1 MTGRLFDRRGAD
13 AVMYPSF
20 IFLTLGLFLLSITG
34 NSLMLLISGCFV
46 GLGYGTFMSNGQ
58 AVCLKEVD
66 SHRIGVALSTYF
78 IGLDLGLGV
87 GPYALGSLKGM
98 FNYSQIY
105 IICGVIPVVVIVL
118 YKFFYKTKSRRKRRY
133 FRTFERRIK
142 TRSVGIMDSNQ
153 LILEALKNLVNN
165 VNELNKEIH
174 SMEEVN
180 QRLTI
185 EQVEI
190 AHELKN
196 IKRVL
201 INDNII
207 G

>member
-1 MTGRLFDRRGAD
+1 
-13 AVMYPSF
+13 
-20 IFLTLGLFLLSITG
+20 
-34 NSLMLLISGCFV
+34 
-46 GLGYGTFMSNGQ
+46 
-58 AVCLKEVD
+58 
-66 SHRIGVALSTYF
+66 
-78 IGLDLGLGV
+78 
-87 GPYALGSLKGM
+87 
-98 FNYSQIY
+98 
-105 IICGVIPVVVIVL
+105 
-118 YKFFYKTKSRRKRRY
+118 
-133 FRTFERRIK
+133 
-142 TRSVGIMDSNQ
+142 MDSNQ

-180 QRLTI
+180 QGLTI

>member
-1 MTGRLFDRRGAD
+1 
-13 AVMYPSF
+13 
-20 IFLTLGLFLLSITG
+20 
-34 NSLMLLISGCFV
+34 
-46 GLGYGTFMSNGQ
+46 
-58 AVCLKEVD
+58 
-66 SHRIGVALSTYF
+66 
-78 IGLDLGLGV
+78 
-87 GPYALGSLKGM
+87 
-98 FNYSQIY
+98 
-105 IICGVIPVVVIVL
+105 
-118 YKFFYKTKSRRKRRY
+118 
-133 FRTFERRIK
+133 
-142 TRSVGIMDSNQ
+142 MDSNQ

-180 QRLTI
+180 QRLMI

>member
-1 MTGRLFDRRGAD
+1 
-13 AVMYPSF
+13 
-20 IFLTLGLFLLSITG
+20 
-34 NSLMLLISGCFV
+34 
-46 GLGYGTFMSNGQ
+46 
-58 AVCLKEVD
+58 
-66 SHRIGVALSTYF
+66 
-78 IGLDLGLGV
+78 
-87 GPYALGSLKGM
+87 
-98 FNYSQIY
+98 
-105 IICGVIPVVVIVL
+105 
-118 YKFFYKTKSRRKRRY
+118 
-133 FRTFERRIK
+133 
-142 TRSVGIMDSNQ
+142 MDSNQ

-165 VNELNKEIH
+165 VNELNREIH

-190 AHELKN
+190 THELKN

>member
-1 MTGRLFDRRGAD
+1 
-13 AVMYPSF
+13 
-20 IFLTLGLFLLSITG
+20 
-34 NSLMLLISGCFV
+34 
-46 GLGYGTFMSNGQ
+46 
-58 AVCLKEVD
+58 
-66 SHRIGVALSTYF
+66 
-78 IGLDLGLGV
+78 
-87 GPYALGSLKGM
+87 
-98 FNYSQIY
+98 
-105 IICGVIPVVVIVL
+105 
-118 YKFFYKTKSRRKRRY
+118 
-133 FRTFERRIK
+133 
-142 TRSVGIMDSNQ
+142 MDSNR

>member
-1 MTGRLFDRRGAD
+1 
-13 AVMYPSF
+13 
-20 IFLTLGLFLLSITG
+20 
-34 NSLMLLISGCFV
+34 
-46 GLGYGTFMSNGQ
+46 
-58 AVCLKEVD
+58 
-66 SHRIGVALSTYF
+66 
-78 IGLDLGLGV
+78 
-87 GPYALGSLKGM
+87 
-98 FNYSQIY
+98 
-105 IICGVIPVVVIVL
+105 
-118 YKFFYKTKSRRKRRY
+118 
-133 FRTFERRIK
+133 
-142 TRSVGIMDSNQ
+142 MDSNQ

-174 SMEEVN
+174 SMEVN

>member
-1 MTGRLFDRRGAD
+1 
-13 AVMYPSF
+13 
-20 IFLTLGLFLLSITG
+20 
-34 NSLMLLISGCFV
+34 
-46 GLGYGTFMSNGQ
+46 
-58 AVCLKEVD
+58 
-66 SHRIGVALSTYF
+66 
-78 IGLDLGLGV
+78 
-87 GPYALGSLKGM
+87 
-98 FNYSQIY
+98 
-105 IICGVIPVVVIVL
+105 
-118 YKFFYKTKSRRKRRY
+118 
-133 FRTFERRIK
+133 
-142 TRSVGIMDSNQ
+142 MDSNQ

-190 AHELKN
+190 VHELKN

>member
-1 MTGRLFDRRGAD
+1 
-13 AVMYPSF
+13 
-20 IFLTLGLFLLSITG
+20 
-34 NSLMLLISGCFV
+34 
-46 GLGYGTFMSNGQ
+46 
-58 AVCLKEVD
+58 
-66 SHRIGVALSTYF
+66 
-78 IGLDLGLGV
+78 
-87 GPYALGSLKGM
+87 
-98 FNYSQIY
+98 
-105 IICGVIPVVVIVL
+105 
-118 YKFFYKTKSRRKRRY
+118 
-133 FRTFERRIK
+133 
-142 TRSVGIMDSNQ
+142 MDSNQ

-185 EQVEI
+185 AQVEI

>member
-1 MTGRLFDRRGAD
+1 
-13 AVMYPSF
+13 
-20 IFLTLGLFLLSITG
+20 
-34 NSLMLLISGCFV
+34 
-46 GLGYGTFMSNGQ
+46 
-58 AVCLKEVD
+58 
-66 SHRIGVALSTYF
+66 
-78 IGLDLGLGV
+78 
-87 GPYALGSLKGM
+87 
-98 FNYSQIY
+98 
-105 IICGVIPVVVIVL
+105 
-118 YKFFYKTKSRRKRRY
+118 
-133 FRTFERRIK
+133 
-142 TRSVGIMDSNQ
+142 MDSNQ

-174 SMEEVN
+174 SMEEVH